1 MIQTLDALFDGETLI
16 PETPLHIKSG
26 TRVRIIVES
35 LLPEAKTTRKSFLQT
50 AKSLEL
56 QGNPDWSEN
65 IDQYLYG
72 ESKSENA

>member
-16 PETPLHIKSG
+16 PETPLNIKSG

-35 LLPEAKTTRKSFLQT
+35 LLPKSKVTRKSFLQT
-50 AKSLEL
+50 AKSLKL

>member
-1 MIQTLDALFDGETLI
+1 MLQTLDALFDGETLI
-16 PETPLHIKSG
+16 PETPLNIKSG

-35 LLPEAKTTRKSFLQT
+35 LLPEAKATRKSFVQT
-50 AKSLEL
+50 AKSLKL

>member
-1 MIQTLDALFDGETLI
+1 MLQTLDALFDGETLI
-16 PETPLHIKSG
+16 PETPLNIKSG

>member
-1 MIQTLDALFDGETLI
+1 MLQTLDALFDGKTLI
-16 PETPLHIKSG
+16 PETPLNIKSG

-35 LLPEAKTTRKSFLQT
+35 LLPEAKATKQSFLQT
-50 AKSLEL
+50 AKSLKL

-72 ESKSENA
+72 ESNSENV

>member
-1 MIQTLDALFDGETLI
+1 MLQTIDALFDGETLI
-16 PETPLHIKSG
+16 PETPLNIKSG

-35 LLPEAKTTRKSFLQT
+35 LLPEVKAIRKSFLQT
-50 AKSLEL
+50 AKSLKL